1 MLSLSYTA
9 QKEDTL
15 VSVSNRLMVSERQI
29 NDLLDTLVSNGYDI
43 LSTEITD
50 GDYSP
55 HWQGQSL
62 SVPPARITPIRK
74 QTERERN
81 KMKIET
87 AIWNGKKTKVL
98 AVPSFSSSQEALDF
112 LAEIQKLDKD
122 ATLTVTSVSQY
133 N

>member
-1 MLSLSYTA
+1 M
-9 QKEDTL
+9 
-15 VSVSNRLMVSERQI
+15 
-29 NDLLDTLVSNGYDI
+29 
-43 LSTEITD
+43 
-50 GDYSP
+50 
-55 HWQGQSL
+55 
-62 SVPPARITPIRK
+62 PPARITPIRK

-87 AIWNGKKTKVL
+87 AIWNGKKTRVL

>member
-50 GDYSP
+50 GDNSP

-62 SVPPARITPIRK
+62 SVPPARITPI
-74 QTERERN
+74 TERERN
-81 KMKIET
+81 KMKMEIEI
-87 AIWNGKKTKVL
+87 AVWNSKKTKVL
-98 AVPSFSSSQEALDF
+98 MVDSFNSTKEVLDF
-112 LAEIQKLDKD
+112 MTELQKVEKD
-122 ATLTVTSVSQY
+122 ATYTVTAVRKGK
-133 N
+133 

>member
-1 MLSLSYTA
+1 MVA
-9 QKEDTL
+9 QQVITTQ
-15 VSVSNRLMVSERQI
+15 QI
-29 NDLLDTLVSNGYDI
+29 
-43 LSTEITD
+43 
-50 GDYSP
+50 
-55 HWQGQSL
+55 
-62 SVPPARITPIRK
+62 
-74 QTERERN
+74 TERERN

-87 AIWNGKKTKVL
+87 AIWNGKKTRVL

>member
-1 MLSLSYTA
+1 VPHDSI
-9 QKEDTL
+9 Q
-15 VSVSNRLMVSERQI
+15 QI
-29 NDLLDTLVSNGYDI
+29 
-43 LSTEITD
+43 
-50 GDYSP
+50 
-55 HWQGQSL
+55 
-62 SVPPARITPIRK
+62 
-74 QTERERN
+74 TERERK

-87 AIWNGKKTKVL
+87 AIWNGKKTRVL

>member
-50 GDYSP
+50 GDNSP
-55 HWQGQSL
+55 HWQG
-62 SVPPARITPIRK
+62 
-74 QTERERN
+74 
-81 KMKIET
+81 
-87 AIWNGKKTKVL
+87 
-98 AVPSFSSSQEALDF
+98 
-112 LAEIQKLDKD
+112 
-122 ATLTVTSVSQY
+122 
-133 N
+133 